1 MITGKLTT
9 IGRCARAVQQRPQ
22 TNSRTMTGSTGGVLP
37 EPCAH
42 RARTV
47 RPFAYSVSTRSTMP
61 ESELPWLV
69 AGLPV
74 YYHRSNG
81 DRVSATVVGPS
92 PRGGRRVSIRYELG
106 GEEVLYEHAPEER
119 LEFAIVTAES
129 PDSPQPV
136 HHEAPMDALLEPQL
150 PEVEAEAPRIDD
162 HEPEAPQPEDDC
174 PHDEALMD
182 VQVPPP
188 EPVVDP
194 EAPPSDAHEPAVV
207 RTEEAISNAPPPPE
221 VDPEV
226 QPPRKQYAPKTSVA
240 ARQRVKD
247 TSIVVQCHLKRT
259 PYMLVL
265 ISLIPW
271 RMKLKFP

>member
-1 MITGKLTT
+1 MYQGKDASHVCICAIGLQMHFWLRFSATT
-9 IGRCARAVQQRPQ
+9 VTQHVAWPAATAKIC
-22 TNSRTMTGSTGGVLP
+22 TEGVLP

-74 YYHRSNG
+74 YYYRSNG
-81 DRVSATVVGPS
+81 DRVSATVVDPS

-106 GEEVLYEHAPEER
+106 GEEVLYKHAPEER

-162 HEPEAPQPEDDC
+162 HEPEC
-174 PHDEALMD
+174 
-182 VQVPPP
+182 
-188 EPVVDP
+188 
-194 EAPPSDAHEPAVV
+194 
-207 RTEEAISNAPPPPE
+207 
-221 VDPEV
+221 
-226 QPPRKQYAPKTSVA
+226 
-240 ARQRVKD
+240 
-247 TSIVVQCHLKRT
+247 CGG
-259 PYMLVL
+259 
-265 ISLIPW
+265 
-271 RMKLKFP
+271 